1 MSYDQ
6 FVRYKQQLRAI
17 TSEFLKTA
25 NMLDDDQ
32 LEIVVAR
39 IVDRVI
45 RSNQISSSKEITCLI

>member
-1 MSYDQ
+1 MSYEQ

-17 TSEFLKTA
+17 TSEFLMTA
-25 NMLDDDQ
+25 DMLDDDQ

-39 IVDRVI
+39 IVDRVT